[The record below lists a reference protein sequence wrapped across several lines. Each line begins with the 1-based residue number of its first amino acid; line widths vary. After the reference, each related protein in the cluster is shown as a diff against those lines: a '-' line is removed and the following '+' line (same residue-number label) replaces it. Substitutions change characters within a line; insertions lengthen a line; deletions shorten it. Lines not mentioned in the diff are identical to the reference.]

1 MECYWWSPGL
11 RSEWQGGN
19 GAKNTDELSRNL
31 ALMGGEERKKKKVV
45 IEGGCEARGKITET

>member
-1 MECYWWSPGL
+1 M
-11 RSEWQGGN
+11 
-19 GAKNTDELSRNL
+19 DELSRNL